1 MRSFITNNDIPIG
14 YITPKFPSLY
24 WPINN
29 KKYDITFLYN
39 ISDIWKFTLYW
50 TLIFNAAFYG
60 AAGLLA
66 SFSHRRTGGGIW
78 IMVIYLTFAGVQGL
92 AMGTIMGFLIGAIYG
107 AGLFAMSTWIPL
119 CCAVAQIL
127 FDVIM
132 AYSSVSGIL

>member
-1 MRSFITNNDIPIG
+1 
-14 YITPKFPSLY
+14 
-24 WPINN
+24 
-29 KKYDITFLYN
+29 
-39 ISDIWKFTLYW
+39 
-50 TLIFNAAFYG
+50 
-60 AAGLLA
+60 
-66 SFSHRRTGGGIW
+66 
-78 IMVIYLTFAGVQGL
+78 MVIYLTFAGVQGL